1 MTEPTEIWICAAHH
15 PAFRCGGWAF
25 VRRIK
30 GQLSGV
36 AGGDRYT
43 TARRMALAGLAAAL
57 RDLPA
62 GETDILVET
71 TSPELSTLARVL
83 AGRGEEEEDLDLWA
97 QVAAAAKGRQVALA
111 RVAAEPRTPCAFT
124 SAWAEL
130 SMDKAKAAGPF
141 TAAIPKPNL
150 AKAPGLAPR

>member
-25 VRRIK
+25 VRRLK
-30 GQLSGV
+30 GQLSGT
-36 AGGDRYT
+36 AGGERYT
-43 TARRMALAGLAAAL
+43 TARRMALAGLVSAL
-57 RDLPA
+57 SDLPA
-62 GETDILVET
+62 GETAVRVET
-71 TSPELSTLARVL
+71 TSPELSTLTRVL

-97 QVAAAAKGRQVALA
+97 QVLTAAKGRRIELA
-111 RVAAEPRTPCAFT
+111 RVAAEPRTPSAFAT
-124 SAWAEL
+124 AWAEL
-130 SMDKAKAAGPF
+130 AMDKAKAAGAF